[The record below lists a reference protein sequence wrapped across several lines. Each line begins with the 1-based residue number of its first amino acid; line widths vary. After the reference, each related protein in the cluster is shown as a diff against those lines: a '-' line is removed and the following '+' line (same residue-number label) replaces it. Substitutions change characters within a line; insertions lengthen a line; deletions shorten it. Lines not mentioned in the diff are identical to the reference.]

1 MLKTRLLKYTDLM
14 STIAPAPRDLET
26 LRGLARTV
34 GLASGAVRVVLF
46 GSVARGAAH
55 QDSDLDLL
63 LLFPDGALGQSLFE
77 MTEPIDRAMRA
88 LWPLEYPVDFYP
100 MRLSDFMNRSSLLAE
115 IVAREGVTLF
125 EVAHG

>member
-14 STIAPAPRDLET
+14 PTIAPAPRDLET
-26 LRGLARTV
+26 LRALARTV

-46 GSVARGAAH
+46 GSVARGAARE
-55 QDSDLDLL
+55 DSDLDLL